1 MTRVVRPVGFARHRS
16 KSQRDS
22 IIQPRVDAKRLP
34 WEPGHQ
40 HASTLKGFES
50 IRRNPHAPVMA
61 QSLAKILLHVVFSTK
76 ERGPFL
82 KDLALREELH
92 RYLGGILTN
101 LECQPLIIGGVEDH
115 VHLLFAHSRT
125 ATVAEVVKELKRG
138 STVWLKTKAPVLPE
152 FAWQNGYGVFSIGQ
166 SQVEDVRAYIAGQE
180 EHHRKISFQEE
191 FRRLLQRYEIA
202 FDERYVWD

>member
-1 MTRVVRPVGFARHRS
+1 
-16 KSQRDS
+16 
-22 IIQPRVDAKRLP
+22 
-34 WEPGHQ
+34 
-40 HASTLKGFES
+40 
-50 IRRNPHAPVMA
+50 MA
-61 QSLAKILLHVVFSTK
+61 QSLAKILLHLVFSTK
-76 ERGPFL
+76 ERRPFL
-82 KDLALREELH
+82 KDPALREELH

-101 LECQPLIIGGVEDH
+101 LECQPIIVGGVEDH

-125 ATVAEVVKELKRG
+125 ATVADVVKELKRG
-138 STVWLKTKAPVLPE
+138 STVWLKTKSPGLSE

-166 SQVEDVRAYIAGQE
+166 SQLEDVRAYIAGQE

>member
-1 MTRVVRPVGFARHRS
+1 
-16 KSQRDS
+16 
-22 IIQPRVDAKRLP
+22 
-34 WEPGHQ
+34 
-40 HASTLKGFES
+40 
-50 IRRNPHAPVMA
+50 MA
-61 QSLAKILLHVVFSTK
+61 QSLAKILLHLVFSTK
-76 ERGPFL
+76 ERRPFL
-82 KDLALREELH
+82 KDQTLREELH

-101 LECQPLIIGGVEDH
+101 LDCQPLIIGGVEDH

-138 STVWLKTKAPVLPE
+138 STVWLKTKSPELSE

-166 SQVEDVRAYIAGQE
+166 SQIEDVRAYIAGQE

-202 FDERYVWD
+202 FDERYAWD

>member
-1 MTRVVRPVGFARHRS
+1 
-16 KSQRDS
+16 
-22 IIQPRVDAKRLP
+22 
-34 WEPGHQ
+34 
-40 HASTLKGFES
+40 
-50 IRRNPHAPVMA
+50 MA
-61 QSLAKILLHVVFSTK
+61 QSLAKILLHLVFSTK
-76 ERGPFL
+76 ERRPFL
-82 KDLALREELH
+82 KDQVLREELH

-101 LECQPLIIGGVEDH
+101 LDCQPLIVVGVEDH

-125 ATVAEVVKELKRG
+125 ATVADVVKELKRS
-138 STVWLKTKAPVLPE
+138 STVWLKTKAPSLSE

>member
-1 MTRVVRPVGFARHRS
+1 
-16 KSQRDS
+16 
-22 IIQPRVDAKRLP
+22 
-34 WEPGHQ
+34 
-40 HASTLKGFES
+40 
-50 IRRNPHAPVMA
+50 
-61 QSLAKILLHVVFSTK
+61 
-76 ERGPFL
+76 
-82 KDLALREELH
+82 
-92 RYLGGILTN
+92 
-101 LECQPLIIGGVEDH
+101 

-125 ATVAEVVKELKRG
+125 ATVADVVKELKRG
-138 STVWLKTKAPVLPE
+138 STVWLKAKAPRLAE